1 MFPRWLFF
9 PPLPVSH
16 SRKTMGIKIK
26 VIILLSIHF
35 WPAVLPGC
43 TEETP
48 GSPRSSPG
56 QWPQSLWVGCE
67 LEAATSQTLWMSLKG
82 FCLTGSG
89 HMVSLLSTLPAK
101 KPKILLK
108 WICEA
113 IASNSTSQIPWGIEP
128 AWRHGVKWTY
138 FHSGLRTALQKH
150 LYRLLQ
156 HWKWRSVTYNLQDL

>member
-1 MFPRWLFF
+1 MTTIPIHRIWECKGEKVQVRESYRKYFTRPSKYVPPLAP

-35 WPAVLPGC
+35 WPAALPGC

-48 GSPRSSPG
+48 GSPRPSPG

-67 LEAATSQTLWMSLKG
+67 LEAATSQTLRMSLKG
-82 FCLTGSG
+82 FCLPGSG

-113 IASNSTSQIPWGIEP
+113 TASNSTSQIPWGIEP
-128 AWRHGVKWTY
+128 A
-138 FHSGLRTALQKH
+138 
-150 LYRLLQ
+150 
-156 HWKWRSVTYNLQDL
+156 